1 MLLTISAAR
10 RSASSPPMARLRLA
24 TRSFRNALI
33 EAAAVEQFFDAI
45 PDPADRYKIASGNAK
60 TLFRLD

>member
-24 TRSFRNALI
+24 IRSLRNALLL
-33 EAAAVEQFFDAI
+33 FWM
-45 PDPADRYKIASGNAK
+45 DRTDSPHLSERNKIASGNAEA
-60 TLFRLD
+60 LFRLT